1 MTRKEITIYVV
12 LESCDN
18 DLLVAFPTEDEA
30 IQYINM
36 MQKATSV
43 YGPGTRYYVETVTYR
58 LPIKKGSVTYVND
71 PERVSERFDE
81 MLGLLSA
88 EGHLTPGVANIIGYF
103 KAHIERDS
111 FSFAEGGDNDEE

>member
-1 MTRKEITIYVV
+1 VNRKEITIYVV
-12 LESCDN
+12 LASYD
-18 DLLVAFPTEDEA
+18 DSLLVAFPTEEEA
-30 IQYINM
+30 LHYANK
-36 MQKATSV
+36 MQEATSV
-43 YGPGTRYYVETVTYR
+43 YGPDTRYYVESVTYC
-58 LPIKKGSVTYVND
+58 LPIKKGDGVYVND